1 MVIKTKLN
9 GGVLP
14 VRQHETDAGA
24 DLYSAESTPK
34 TLKPLE
40 RATFGTGVSM
50 AIPVG
55 YMGEIRARSGL
66 FFKKGIFCT
75 GTIDSD
81 YRGEIK
87 VCLINLSNENVVIE
101 PKERIAQLCIVP
113 VELCGFEETSD
124 LSETERGIGGFG
136 STGSH

>member
-1 MVIKTKLN
+1 MTINVKLN

-14 VRQHETDAGA
+14 VRAHRTDAGA

-40 RATFGTGVSM
+40 RATFGTGISM
-50 AIPVG
+50 AIPEG

-66 FFKKGIFCT
+66 FFKKGVFCT

-87 VCLINLSNENVVIE
+87 VCLINLSNESVVIE

-113 VELCGFEETSD
+113 VSLASFEEVD
-124 LSETERGIGGFG
+124 CLEDTERGNGGFG
-136 STGSH
+136 STGTF